1 MAKIYLVRHCE
12 SEGNACRRTQAH
24 VDALVT
30 HKGYEQCEML
40 RRRFEGIH
48 IDKLYSSDSY
58 RSIMTIDPIAKER
71 GLTIHTR
78 ISLREVT
85 TGIWEDMAWG
95 NIADEFPEENRAWSE
110 TPWALKTPGA
120 SSFEQVAA
128 RLICGLKRIAREVG
142 PDGVAVAVSH
152 SCTIKATLCTILG
165 EPMTRVKEFGHG
177 DNTSVSL
184 LNVDGDGNI
193 TVEFMNDESHLPDRL
208 KRAWGGIAGADI
220 NMAVYPV
227 RPEQEETLLDLAQA
241 EAAEHRGDDRA
252 AGLAGVVVGGAN
264 ADEHDDEQEEH
275 HDRAG
280 VHDDLRDTQEG
291 GAVRNVQDCQAEHD
305 ADHADDRVCGLLT
318 EEDTQSAGHHHDG
331 RACEED
337 DLPR

>member
-152 SCTIKATLCTILG
+152 S
-165 EPMTRVKEFGHG
+165 
-177 DNTSVSL
+177 
-184 LNVDGDGNI
+184 
-193 TVEFMNDESHLPDRL
+193 
-208 KRAWGGIAGADI
+208 
-220 NMAVYPV
+220 
-227 RPEQEETLLDLAQA
+227 
-241 EAAEHRGDDRA
+241 
-252 AGLAGVVVGGAN
+252 
-264 ADEHDDEQEEH
+264 
-275 HDRAG
+275 
-280 VHDDLRDTQEG
+280 
-291 GAVRNVQDCQAEHD
+291 
-305 ADHADDRVCGLLT
+305 
-318 EEDTQSAGHHHDG
+318 
-331 RACEED
+331 
-337 DLPR
+337 